1 LQELMTNMK
10 KHSQASLVILTM
22 KDVKNKLQITYSDD
36 GVGCEINKSNGLLNA
51 ENRIN
56 SLNGKLILHSNKNEG
71 FKATIII

>member
-1 LQELMTNMK
+1 MK
-10 KHSQASLVILTM
+10 KHSQASLVILTFQM
-22 KDVKNKLQITYSDD
+22 VNNKLQITYSDD

-56 SLNGKLILHSNKNEG
+56 SLKGKLTLHSNINEG